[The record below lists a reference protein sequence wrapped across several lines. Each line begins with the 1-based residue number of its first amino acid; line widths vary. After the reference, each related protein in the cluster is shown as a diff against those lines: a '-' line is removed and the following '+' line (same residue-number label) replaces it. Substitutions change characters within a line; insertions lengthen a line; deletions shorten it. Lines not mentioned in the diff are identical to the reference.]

1 MVEYVKL
8 KDIDEDQKETQK
20 PIAKNKSRYKIS
32 FKKILLLSLFIL
44 LLSMLIS
51 SISLSLSD
59 KIAVVPIKG
68 VIMSEKTSTI
78 YSSSVSSREIA
89 STLYDLRNDDSV
101 KAILLD
107 INSPGGSP
115 VASDEISKAIENI
128 KKVKPI
134 YSLINDVGASGAYWV
149 ASSTDKIYSSSMST
163 IGSIGVT
170 SAGLSFE
177 NFITEHN
184 ITYRQQI
191 SGKYKDM
198 GSIYRKQTDEEKAII
213 QNLLDN
219 IHKRFI
225 EHVAKN
231 RNITIENVTKLA
243 TGEIFLGSETIK
255 NGLTDKIGYY
265 PDVINKLKN
274 ITNSEN
280 AIVVTYGSTPTLLQI
295 IGIESLF
302 NFKPTTKS
310 QILLE

>member
-8 KDIDEDQKETQK
+8 NDIDENQKETPK
-20 PIAKNKSRYKIS
+20 PIVKNKSRYKIS
-32 FKKILLLSLFIL
+32 FKKILLISLFIL

-78 YSSSVSSREIA
+78 YGSSISSREIA
-89 STLYDLRNDDSV
+89 STLYDLRDDNSV

-115 VASDEISKAIENI
+115 VASDEISKAIENV
-128 KKVKPI
+128 KKVKPV

-177 NFITEHN
+177 NFIAAHN

-213 QNLLDN
+213 QNLLDK

-231 RNITIENVTKLA
+231 RNMSIENVTKLA
-243 TGEIFLGSETIK
+243 TGQIFLGSETVK

-265 PDVINKLKN
+265 PNVIDKLKN
-274 ITNSEN
+274 LTNSEN

>member
-8 KDIDEDQKETQK
+8 NDIDENQKETPK
-20 PIAKNKSRYKIS
+20 PIVKNKSRYKIS

-115 VASDEISKAIENI
+115 VASDEISKAIENV
-128 KKVKPI
+128 KKVKPV
-134 YSLINDVGASGAYWV
+134 YSLINDVGASGAYWI